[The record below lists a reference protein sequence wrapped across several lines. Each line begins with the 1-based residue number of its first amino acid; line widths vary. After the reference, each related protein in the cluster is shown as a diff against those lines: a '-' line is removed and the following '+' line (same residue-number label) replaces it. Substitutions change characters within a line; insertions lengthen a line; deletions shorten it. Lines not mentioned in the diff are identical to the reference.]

1 MFYLVLVWKQPTKS
15 DNEKERKA
23 SDGKCISVFEFLMR
37 SIFLILCVIA
47 DDTIVYYYIY
57 ALFVN
62 YVSVAADIW
71 DASWLAR
78 IFTHKVQ
85 CVQLHHFVIKLSLT
99 KSNTRYYTFNWL
111 FICHLCIFVIAIK
124 HARLYLTLILYKLP
138 LGTVWTAYFKRL
150 A

>member
-62 YVSVAADIW
+62 YVSVAADI
-71 DASWLAR
+71 
-78 IFTHKVQ
+78 
-85 CVQLHHFVIKLSLT
+85 
-99 KSNTRYYTFNWL
+99 
-111 FICHLCIFVIAIK
+111 
-124 HARLYLTLILYKLP
+124 
-138 LGTVWTAYFKRL
+138 
-150 A
+150 